1 MTTRE
6 KFTAA
11 RAEYIRR
18 LNFRGVSPKT
28 VRNYDLALRRFSDY
42 LTALPADPA
51 EPDLYSTVETFRDSL
66 LSAGA
71 SPATVRQYLTELKV
85 FFEKA
90 TKRSFPEALRFAEN
104 PVDPD
109 FLPIVKKK
117 PYDTLLPDEALL
129 KLWENRAPTAQTA
142 HWWPRNYALVVLI
155 LATGLRNKEVLDLS
169 LSDVDFLH
177 SEITVRSGK
186 GDKYRVVDAPEIVLT
201 AIELYLQSGLRP
213 DYLPDDAPLFGTTAA
228 HTYGKGALTSASK
241 TVSRPSAAGAERE
254 GAAAERKRVSA
265 PAGTRPAELAAT
277 WHRGTQ
283 QWLSDLVNRHVATV
297 CGEDK
302 TSDIRT
308 HDLRHL
314 FARLQLNASG
324 NMSELQ
330 AALGHAQVTTT
341 QIYAGRIMPHR
352 ARDSAREVLKA
363 RDAAGERN
371 AAMVR
376 SSRCEISEMQTTVPE
391 AV

>member
-51 EPDLYSTVETFRDSL
+51 ETDLYSTVETYRDSL
-66 LSAGA
+66 LSDGA

-129 KLWENRAPTAQTA
+129 KLWVNRAPTAQTA

-155 LATGLRNKEVLDLS
+155 LATGLRNKEVLDLT
-169 LSDVDFLH
+169 LEDVDFLH

-201 AIELYLQSGLRP
+201 AIELYLESGLRP

-228 HTYGKGALTSASK
+228 HAYGKAALESPSEK
-241 TVSRPSAAGAERE
+241 TGPAASAAA
-254 GAAAERKRVSA
+254 
-265 PAGTRPAELAAT
+265 
-277 WHRGTQ
+277 WHKGTQ

-297 CGEDK
+297 CGADK

-371 AAMVR
+371 AALIR
-376 SSRCEISEMQTTVPE
+376 NSQCEIVGTVAE